1 MNTDNKYTDE
11 ELLHSLV
18 DFADGKELE
27 DGLKREIEKR
37 IAIDESFRSQY
48 DEIRKTLNFL
58 SEAKF
63 SEPPEH
69 YFNNLPV
76 RINERLYA
84 PATGSFWERLA
95 PVWKILIPAIPVI
108 AALLI
113 FLFTRDDRN
122 EKTIAVDTGRKTV
135 EETLKNDPPPA
146 KTQTSDLEEEERPV
160 ETQTTDEPAV
170 RKKQTSW
177 RYEVDD
183 YESGQTESNRSD
195 LFDNL
200 VADNIDEEESGSQDE
215 SSILLNTAENE
226 EPAEDEFM
234 ELTPEQQAE
243 ILNILKN
250 S

>member
-1 MNTDNKYTDE
+1 MKTDNKYTDE
-11 ELLHSLV
+11 DLLHSLV

-37 IAIDESFRSQY
+37 IANDESFRSQY

-76 RINERLYA
+76 RINKRLHA
-84 PATGSFWERLA
+84 PATGSFREKLA
-95 PVWKILIPAIPVI
+95 PLWKILIPAIPVI

-122 EKTIAVDTGRKTV
+122 EKTIAVDSGRKTV
-135 EETLKNDPPPA
+135 EETVKNDPPPA
-146 KTQTSDLEEEERPV
+146 ETQTADLKEKEEPV
-160 ETQTTDEPAV
+160 ETQTTDEPAI
-170 RKKQTSW
+170 RKRQTAPD
-177 RYEVDD
+177 YEN
-183 YESGQTESNRSD
+183 YESGQTEDNRSD

-215 SSILLNTAENE
+215 SSILLNTTENE